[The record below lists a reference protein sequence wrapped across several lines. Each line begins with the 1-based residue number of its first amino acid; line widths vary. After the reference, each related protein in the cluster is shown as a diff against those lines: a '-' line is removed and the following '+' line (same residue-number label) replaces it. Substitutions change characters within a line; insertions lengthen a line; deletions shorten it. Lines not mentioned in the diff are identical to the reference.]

1 MDILYI
7 VIPAYNEEAN
17 IRRVLEDWYPVVEA
31 HDGDGRSRLVVVN
44 DGSKDSTG
52 AILEECARE
61 MPLLKPL
68 SKENGGHGAAVL
80 YGYRYAIDQG
90 ADYIFQT
97 DSDGQTL
104 PEEFPPFWEDRQ
116 KYDMV
121 IGHRKGRQDG
131 WSRILVTK
139 TLRLVIRLCFGVW
152 VTDANTPYRLMKAEV
167 LQQYL
172 GLIPEN
178 FNLSNVLVSVI
189 YAREKRPT
197 LFRPITF
204 RPRQGGVNSINIP
217 KICKIGRQAVGDFK
231 TINRQLAAAE
241 ASREKKD
248 QVGRQSFR
256 LVPEDPAEGSE
267 KRKV

>member
-31 HDGDGRSRLVVVN
+31 HDGGGRSRLVVVN
-44 DGSKDSTG
+44 DGSKDATG
-52 AILEECARE
+52 EILEECARR

-116 KYDMV
+116 EYDMV
-121 IGHRKGRQDG
+121 IGHRKGRKDG

-139 TLRLVIRLCFGVW
+139 TLRLVIRLCLGVW
-152 VTDANTPYRLMKAEV
+152 VRDANTPYRLMKAEV

-178 FNLSNVLVSVI
+178 FNLSNVLISVI
-189 YAREKRPT
+189 YARENRPT

-204 RPRQGGVNSINIP
+204 RPRQGGVNSINLP
-217 KICKIGRQAVGDFK
+217 KICKIGRQAVRDFK

-241 ASREKKD
+241 ASRGKRA
-248 QVGRQSFR
+248 QVGGQGFPISRDAR
-256 LVPEDPAEGSE
+256 ADASE
-267 KRKV
+267 KRQA